1 LHFGKREGTRGARRP
16 RAPSARRNI
25 ELQQT
30 FLNPSICRFCR
41 GAILATQGFI
51 GGLPQMCPDV
61 TIKEVVSHEST
72 PKTMTIEIL
81 TTKLFIPRPRPEL
94 VPRPRLL
101 SLLEAGIHRKLTLV
115 AAPAGFGKTTL
126 VSAWATAGT
135 RPFAWLSLDVPDNDP
150 ARFWSYLVAALNT
163 LPTLPQPFT
172 SPDSE
177 LDMTPLS
184 PARLTELLNQLA
196 TLPAPCVLVL
206 DDFHLIHDNTIHEA
220 IAFLLDHLPPTLHLV
235 IATRADPPLP
245 IARLRARGEV
255 TELRAGEL
263 RFTHAE
269 AAAFLY
275 TVTGIAFT
283 EEHIAVLA
291 KRTEGWA
298 AGLQMAALA
307 LQAANQPGT
316 TPDVTQFIHA
326 FAGSNRF
333 VLDYFIEE
341 VLESQPATIRD
352 FLLHT
357 SVLTRLNGAL
367 CDAVLSDEAG
377 TKPRASAEILKA
389 LDAANLFLVPLDDH
403 REWYRYHQLF
413 ADLLQHRLAQTAPQL
428 APKLHQ
434 RASLWYEA
442 HAQYSEAIAHALQG
456 TDFERAAALIE
467 RTVEAVLMRSEVRT
481 FLAWLEQLPES
492 TILHHPTLCLYQAW
506 IMLMAGN
513 PWTLIESRLETAI
526 HAAESFPSQTT
537 ASVPVKAA
545 PLLSFIALYR
555 GEVEEA
561 AMLSERALAE
571 IPPEDT
577 FLRSLAAWSLG
588 IGQLAIGHTADGKA
602 LLEEVTRASRQ
613 AGNILVAALVLCHQA
628 EMAWREGKLHR
639 AQQLYKQALDLATD
653 ADGQRLPIAGNA
665 LMGLGEIYREWNTL
679 DVAEDAFKEG
689 IALTERWSEV
699 SALDGYIGL
708 TQLHYERGDTESA
721 EASLRRAETIAE
733 HFDTT
738 DIDDLLV
745 ALLRARIN
753 VHRAAAGDLASA
765 AAVAQWLEE
774 RQLGATSLPRE
785 DHSYTVQHLQKY
797 ELLVLARWL
806 HIQGQHD
813 TALNVLQT
821 VLPRFVARDRP
832 GMILEVLALQAV
844 ILSALGREPEALD
857 TLKQALNN
865 AAPEGYL
872 RTFLDEGPPLRR
884 LLEQVTSASEKR
896 HTYAVTLLAAFEA
909 ESKTESP
916 PATPRPSPPFI
927 PAPAAL
933 LSEREMEV
941 LKLLP
946 SGLSITDIASRLYIS
961 TNTARSHLK
970 NIYSKLEAHSRYE
983 AVARAQELGLL

>member
-1 LHFGKREGTRGARRP
+1 
-16 RAPSARRNI
+16 
-25 ELQQT
+25 
-30 FLNPSICRFCR
+30 
-41 GAILATQGFI
+41 
-51 GGLPQMCPDV
+51 MCPDV
-61 TIKEVVSHEST
+61 TIKAINQEST
-72 PKTMTIEIL
+72 PKTVTIEIL
-81 TTKLFIPRPRPEL
+81 TTKLYIPRPRPEL
-94 VPRPRLL
+94 VSRPRLL
-101 SLLEAGIHRKLTLV
+101 ALLEAGSHRKLTLV

-135 RPFAWLSLDVPDNDP
+135 HPFAWLSLDATDNDP

-177 LDMTPLS
+177 LDMAPLS
-184 PARLTELLNQLA
+184 PARLTALLNQLV
-196 TLPAPCVLVL
+196 TLPTPCVMVL
-206 DDFHLIHDNTIHEA
+206 DDLHLIHENTIHEA
-220 IAFLLDHLPPTLHLV
+220 ITFLLDHLPPTLHLV

-275 TVTGIAFT
+275 AVTGIAFT
-283 EEHIAVLA
+283 EDHIAMLA
-291 KRTEGWA
+291 KRTEGWV
-298 AGLQMAALA
+298 AGLQMASLA
-307 LQAANQPGT
+307 LQAANQAGT
-316 TPDVTQFIHA
+316 PPDITQFIHA

-341 VLESQPATIRD
+341 VLENQPAAIQD
-352 FLLHT
+352 FLLRT
-357 SVLTRLNGAL
+357 SILTRLNGAL
-367 CDAVLSDEAG
+367 CDALWNDEAE
-377 TKPRASAEILKA
+377 TAPLASTEILKA

-413 ADLLQHRLAQTAPQL
+413 ADLLQNRLAQTAPQL
-428 APKLHQ
+428 APQLHR

-442 HAQYSEAIAHALQG
+442 QAQFSEAIAHALKAA
-456 TDFERAAALIE
+456 DFERAASLIE
-467 RTVEAVLMRSEVRT
+467 QSAEAVLMRSEVRT

-492 TILHHPTLCLYQAW
+492 TILCHPTLCLYQAW
-506 IMLMAGN
+506 VMLVTGN
-513 PWTLIESRLETAI
+513 PWTLIESRLEAAI
-526 HAAESFPSQTT
+526 RATESFNPQTT
-537 ASVPVKAA
+537 AHVPAKAA
-545 PLLSFIALYR
+545 SLLSFVALYR
-555 GEVEEA
+555 GEVEKA

-577 FLRSLAAWSLG
+577 FMRNLAAWSLG
-588 IGQLAIGHTADGKA
+588 ISQLATGQTADGKA
-602 LLEEVTRASRQ
+602 LLEEVTRVSRQ
-613 AGNILVAALVLCHQA
+613 SGNILVAALVLCHQA

-639 AQQLYKQALDLATD
+639 ARQLYEQALDLATD
-653 ADGQRLPIAGNA
+653 AGGQRLPIAGNA
-665 LMGLGEIYREWNTL
+665 LMGLGEIYREWNAL
-679 DVAEDAFKEG
+679 DAAEEAFKEG

-699 SALDGYIGL
+699 NALDGYIGL
-708 TQLHYERGDTESA
+708 TQLQHERGNNEGA
-721 EASLRRAETIAE
+721 EASLRRAETIAD

-753 VHRAAAGDLASA
+753 VQRAAAGDLASA
-765 AAVAQWLEE
+765 AAVAHWLEE
-774 RQLGATSLPRE
+774 RGLNVADLPRE
-785 DHSYTVQHLQKY
+785 DNSYAAQHLQKY
-797 ELLVLARWL
+797 ELLVLARWH

-821 VLPRFVARDRP
+821 VMPRFVARDRP
-832 GMILEVLALQAV
+832 GMILEILDLQAV
-844 ILSALGREPEALD
+844 ILSALGRESEALD
-857 TLKQALNN
+857 TLEQALNN

-884 LLEQVTSASEKR
+884 LLEKMTSASKK
-896 HTYAVTLLAAFEA
+896 HHPYAATILAAFEA
-909 ESKTESP
+909 ESETKAP
-916 PATPRPSPPFI
+916 AATPRPSPLFT

-941 LKLLP
+941 LKLLA

-961 TNTARSHLK
+961 SNTARSHLK